1 MSRTRSGKTL
11 TELLVIVAVL
21 LGLTWM
27 LASAGQRVYAAAQGH
42 PGSAPSVGIKSH
54 HRGHGR

>member
-21 LGLTWM
+21 VGLTGM
-27 LASAGQRVYAAAQGH
+27 LALAGQRVYAAAQGH
-42 PGSAPSVGIKSH
+42 PGSAPSVSLKNV